1 MMEIGVIGAGSW
13 GTALAIQMAKKG
25 FPVTLWVRRKAY
37 LEKMLDAGE
46 NVDYL
51 PGIPLPPQIKLTVDL
66 ENGVRGKSLIILSVP
81 SHAVAEIS
89 RSIDPLITGI
99 PIIVNTAKGLVEGPL
114 QRLSQVICHNL
125 PKNQFRCPIAVLSG
139 PNHAEEVSRLIPT
152 ATVVAAEKKEVA
164 EQVQDILMTPYFRVY
179 TNPDIMGVELG
190 GALKNIIAI
199 GSGACEGMGY
209 GDNTRAAL
217 LTRGLVEITRLGQAM
232 GARSA
237 TFSGLTGI
245 GDLFVTCNSVHSRNR
260 YVGLMLGQGKKMEEI
275 TASMQMVAEGIKTA
289 KAAYILSEQYGVSM
303 PITVE
308 VFSILFKGR
317 KLQEAVQN
325 LMQRAKTYEMED
337 MAFQ

>member
-1 MMEIGVIGAGSW
+1 MEIGVIGAGSW

-25 FPVTLWVRRKAY
+25 FSVTLWVRRKEY
-37 LEKMLDAGE
+37 LGKILDAGE

-51 PGIPLPPQIKLTVDL
+51 PGIPLPPMINLTADL
-66 ENGVRGKSLIILSVP
+66 EQAVRSKALLILSVP
-81 SHAVAEIS
+81 SHAVGEMS
-89 RSIDPLITGI
+89 RSIDTYITGT

-114 QRLSQVICHNL
+114 QRLSQIIYHNL
-125 PKNQFRCPIAVLSG
+125 SINQTRCPVAVLSG

-152 ATVVAAEKKEVA
+152 ATVVAASDKKVA
-164 EQVQDILMTPYFRVY
+164 EQVQDILMAPNFRVY
-179 TNPDIMGVELG
+179 TNPDITGVELG

-245 GDLFVTCNSVHSRNR
+245 GDLFVTCTSVHSRNR
-260 YVGLMLGQGKKMEEI
+260 YVGLMLGQGKKLDEI
-275 TASMQMVAEGIKTA
+275 TDSMQMVAEGIKTA
-289 KAAYILSEQYGVSM
+289 KAAYLLSAHYGINM
-303 PITVE
+303 PITAE
-308 VFSILFKGR
+308 VYAILFKGR
-317 KLQEAVQN
+317 KLEEAVQN
-325 LMQRAKTYEMED
+325 LMQRAKTFEMED

>member
-1 MMEIGVIGAGSW
+1 MEIGVVGAGSW

-25 FPVTLWVRRKAY
+25 FSVTLWVRRKEY
-37 LEKMLDAGE
+37 LKKILDAGE

-51 PGIPLPPQIKLTVDL
+51 PGIPLPPMINLTVDL
-66 ENGVRGKSLIILSVP
+66 EQAVQGKALLILSVP
-81 SHAVAEIS
+81 SHAVAEMS
-89 RSIDPLITGI
+89 RSIDPYITGT

-114 QRLSQVICHNL
+114 QRLSQVIYHNL
-125 PKNQFRCPIAVLSG
+125 SINHSRCPVAVLSG

-152 ATVVAAEKKEVA
+152 ATVVAAEEKKVA
-164 EQVQDILMTPYFRVY
+164 EQVQDILMTPNFRVY
-179 TNPDIMGVELG
+179 TNPDITGVELG

-245 GDLFVTCNSVHSRNR
+245 GDLFVTCTSVHSRNR
-260 YVGLMLGQGKKMEEI
+260 YVGLMLGQGKKLDEI
-275 TASMQMVAEGIKTA
+275 TDSMQMVAEGIKTA
-289 KAAYILSEQYGVSM
+289 KAAYLLSGHYGVNM
-303 PITVE
+303 PITAE
-308 VFSILFKGR
+308 VYAILFKGR

-325 LMQRAKTYEMED
+325 LMQRAKTFEMED